1 MEDGLSLYVQHY
13 TEAVEATIT
22 AREKAE
28 RDRDYYDG
36 KQLTVDEEAELRRRG
51 QPPIALNV
59 IRARVDYLQ
68 GLEKKQRADP
78 KAYPRNPEDQS
89 AADAFTDGL
98 RYVADKAE
106 YPAVRSA
113 LWKNIVV
120 EGFGGAEL
128 AVEPKGEDYEIVCRH
143 IPWDRIYYDPHAT
156 KADFSDARY
165 LGQVLWL
172 DEDEALE
179 RAMANGADEQTAR
192 DAIQNTYSLVDR
204 GDTYDD
210 KPRIHWA
217 DPKRK
222 RVRICVEWCRKGNSW
237 HIVEFTKGGILS
249 EMESPYRSKDG
260 DSLCLMVLESA
271 YVDRDNNRYGVVRDL
286 IDPQDEINKRRS
298 KALHLMNVRAVI
310 AEEGAVEDIEKA
322 RRELTRPDG
331 WVVKT
336 PGAEMELL
344 QNTELAA
351 SQTALGQQ
359 AMAYVMQSGP
369 NAALLGK
376 GTEDQSG
383 RAIEAQQ
390 AGGLI
395 ELGDLM
401 DALRRFDRRVYKLFA
416 HLMQQFWTA
425 ERWIRVTDDDLAPE
439 YVGLNVPQFAET
451 PFGPQMV
458 GVENAVAELDMD
470 VIVADAPDSINN
482 SVEAYAALGEV
493 LQMSG
498 QVPPPILRVMIE
510 AHPALPTR
518 RKKQLLDMIE
528 QQMQPPQT
536 DPAQQ
541 ELQQR
546 AAQAGVM
553 KTEAEAFR
561 AQAQG
566 EAAMMRANQPQFPP
580 MGTEIAA

>member
-1 MEDGLSLYVQHY
+1 MESGLSLYVQHY

-22 AREKAE
+22 AREKSE

-36 KQLTVDEEAELRRRG
+36 KQLTVEEEAELRRRG

-68 GLEKKQRADP
+68 GLEKRQRGDP
-78 KAYPRNPEDQS
+78 KAYPRNPEDQG

-98 RYVADKAE
+98 RYVADKAD
-106 YPAVRSA
+106 YATVRSA
-113 LWKNIVV
+113 LWKNIVI
-120 EGFGGAEL
+120 EGFGGVEL
-128 AVEPKGEDYEIVCRH
+128 AVEPRGDDYEIVARH
-143 IPWDRIYYDPHAT
+143 VPWDRIYYDPHSS

-165 LGQVLWL
+165 IGQVLWL

-179 RAMANGADEQTAR
+179 RAMANGADEEEAR
-192 DAIQNTYSLVDR
+192 RVIETTYSLIDK

-222 RVRICVEWCRKGNSW
+222 RVRVCVEWCKKGGVW
-237 HIVEFTKGGILS
+237 HVVEFTRGGILS
-249 EMESPYRSKDG
+249 EMESPYRTKDG
-260 DSLCLMVLESA
+260 ESLCLMVLESA

-298 KALHLMNVRAVI
+298 KALHLVNVRQVI
-310 AEEGAVEDIEKA
+310 ADDGAVDDVEKA
-322 RRELTRPDG
+322 RRELARPDG
-331 WVVKT
+331 WITKV
-336 PGAEMELL
+336 PGLDL
-344 QNTELAA
+344 QIANNTELAA
-351 SQTALGQQ
+351 SQTALAQQ

-401 DALRRFDRRVYKLFA
+401 DALRRFDRRVFKLFA
-416 HLMQQFWTA
+416 HLIQQFKTA
-425 ERWIRVTDDDLAPE
+425 EWWVRVTDDELAPQ
-439 YVGLNVPQFAET
+439 YVGLNVPQMVET

-458 GVENAVAELDMD
+458 GIENNVAELDMD
-470 VIVADAPDSINN
+470 VIVSDAPDSINN
-482 SVEAYAALGEV
+482 SVEAYSALGEV
-493 LQMSG
+493 LQMAA
-498 QVPPPILRVMIE
+498 QVPQPILRVMIE

-518 RKKQLLDMIE
+518 RKKQLLDMLE
-528 QQMQPPQT
+528 QQQQP

-541 ELQQR
+541 ELQAR
-546 AAQAGVM
+546 GAQAQVM
-553 KTEAEAFR
+553 KMEAEAFR
-561 AQAQG
+561 AHAQG
-566 EAAMMRANQPQFPP
+566 EAAVARAQQPQVIPAWGNP
-580 MGTEIAA
+580 IAA